1 MRARHRR
8 TDAPAQAIDAIPS
21 APAVSFV
28 STLPVTVWPDSA
40 EFTSTCAVGT
50 SSMIEIDTVEVE
62 VLPRPSVTVKVKTS
76 RAGSVLGPL
85 LASGVVSNGEVSV

>member
-1 MRARHRR
+1 M
-8 TDAPAQAIDAIPS
+8 TIAPVLMVAGVLVGGAPLLVLPS
-21 APAVSFV
+21 SSAAVTPEPTAV
-28 STLPVTVWPDSA
+28 TL
-40 EFTSTCAVGT
+40 GT
-50 SSMIEIDTVEVE
+50 SSMIEIDTVEVA